1 MLKTLTTR
9 CQVANLKQV
18 ILEVRA
24 SNSAAQNF
32 YKQCGF
38 SEIGR
43 RKDYYRL
50 GDGRENAVLMSL
62 SLEKRF
68 L

>member
-1 MLKTLTTR
+1 MLKTLTAR

-18 ILEVRA
+18 ILEVRE

-38 SEIGR
+38 CEIGQ
-43 RKDYYRL
+43 RKNYYKL
-50 GDGRENAVLMSL
+50 GDGRENAVLMCL
-62 SLEKRF
+62 SLEKQF